1 MKRERE
7 FIISSEELKKNQ
19 ERVLKQEAEAARI
32 EKEEKKEHQIDIIFM
47 CFIGIVILMLL
58 AAVFYTNKSG
68 MDACIEAGN
77 SASFCRAELLR

>member
-32 EKEEKKEHQIDIIFM
+32 EEEAKKENQINVIAMCVLGII
-47 CFIGIVILMLL
+47 ILALL